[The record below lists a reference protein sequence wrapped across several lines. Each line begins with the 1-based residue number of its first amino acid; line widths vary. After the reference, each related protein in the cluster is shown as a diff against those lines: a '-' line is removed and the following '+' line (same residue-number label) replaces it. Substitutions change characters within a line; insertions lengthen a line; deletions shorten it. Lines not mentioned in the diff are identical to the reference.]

1 MGQVLAIG
9 AIGIAGYG
17 LLRLAWHIW
26 KRLRFISTHRAR
38 DNQRLRVVAETKSGK
53 EYVLEMAQLA
63 TQDASKASQSAEQA
77 QRQSEAAWRDQIRAR
92 RHEDELVRKAE
103 EAKRREQNIQAEC
116 NASRVRGSS
125 RDSEQARF
133 KRLEKAQR
141 ETRRAQEKVRSAQQ
155 ASKEIAERARAAQ
168 AAAEKAAREAAQYA
182 SAAKEAQ
189 EEAEERLKRGI
200 QPVVIP
206 TLDEVAAAKTR
217 VQYEQGRFHF
227 AVAGVAGSGKSS
239 FINAIRGV
247 ENRHQDAAETGV
259 VETTVAIGRY
269 PDPKLDLP
277 FVWYDIPGAGTLQQ
291 PDWLYFNAQGLFVFD
306 CVIVLFDNRF
316 TETDIAILMNCRRFQ
331 IPTYIVRSKADV
343 HIRNIMYEY
352 GYDSAHDEG
361 PRRESLYRTA
371 RERFIADTRANV
383 KRNLQQAELPEQ
395 RVYMVSNRTL
405 LSIVR
410 DRSLG
415 FSSKIIDELELIK
428 DILDEACSPRY
439 AARADDDG

>member
-352 GYDSAHDEG
+352 GYDSVHDEG

>member
-9 AIGIAGYG
+9 AVGIAGYG

-103 EAKRREQNIQAEC
+103 EAKRREQNIQAGMQRI
-116 NASRVRGSS
+116 AT
-125 RDSEQARF
+125 
-133 KRLEKAQR
+133 QR

-168 AAAEKAAREAAQYA
+168 AAAEKAAREAAEYA

-383 KRNLQQAELPEQ
+383 KRNLQQAELP
-395 RVYMVSNRTL
+395 
-405 LSIVR
+405 
-410 DRSLG
+410 
-415 FSSKIIDELELIK
+415 
-428 DILDEACSPRY
+428 
-439 AARADDDG
+439 